1 KKYET
6 IFRDRVQ
13 KGQCYRRPYLGTREF
28 SCELFDNRDETP
40 INETIPIG
48 SMFYDI
54 YYDSGGR
61 AEPCYMYNA
70 AIRNGVLE
78 GDNAPNEYL
87 MQSSHI
93 RAEHTQGV
101 KQLLNFYGR
110 EE

>member
-1 KKYET
+1 
-6 IFRDRVQ
+6 
-13 KGQCYRRPYLGTREF
+13 
-28 SCELFDNRDETP
+28 
-40 INETIPIG
+40 
-48 SMFYDI
+48 MFYDI